1 MRTLYHID
9 IDTVRKFKAK
19 GGGGGGHRVKEN
31 NILYI
36 GTIFEFDLLQTFNA
50 TSNNT
55 MIFIYTFI

>member
-9 IDTVRKFKAK
+9 IETVRKFKAK
-19 GGGGGGHRVKEN
+19 GGGGGHRGKEN

-36 GTIFEFDLLQTFNA
+36 GTIFEFDLLHTSNA